1 MARYSSAVAIP
12 APSPAPLP
20 LSTPHKTETLA
31 EDTEYERLSFAG
43 SAKLQAVKIPINSIY
58 VNSPENKYMVVW
70 INKETSRAF

>member
-1 MARYSSAVAIP
+1 MGHKEFYY
-12 APSPAPLP
+12 PSN
-20 LSTPHKTETLA
+20 KTETLA